1 MPATDRL
8 CKIRARNCLYESLKC
23 DYTPNDAVGNVTH
36 DLILPRNCTIPDEN
50 GCNDRSGRTQ
60 SPHAAQVRSTS
71 LLPQHRRSLPFH
83 FTTRHIERRQ
93 FSLKTVCSHSNYY
106 SLHKKSNNYKNN
118 SKCVCTTNCHLKTD
132 S

>member
-1 MPATDRL
+1 MMS
-8 CKIRARNCLYESLKC
+8 Y
-23 DYTPNDAVGNVTH
+23 AVGNVTH

-50 GCNDRSGRTQ
+50 GCNDRSGRIQ

-71 LLPQHRRSLPFH
+71 VLPEHHRSLSFH

-93 FSLKTVCSHSNYY
+93 FSLETVCSHSKYY

-118 SKCVCTTNCHLKTD
+118 SKRGYTKNCHLKTD
-132 S
+132 SKFTLGMSFLEL